1 MRAEVRDCPEGFVVV
16 VYPTWEEQ
24 IDLGVDLRLIG
35 GCAKCACFGWWRSA
49 AMEFCQYLNR
59 LGPPDRRNLKLRGWI
74 GSYDPEVKYQYPE
87 FNAKGELMRM
97 PKQQP
102 KE

>member
-1 MRAEVRDCPEGFVVV
+1 
-16 VYPTWEEQ
+16 
-24 IDLGVDLRLIG
+24 
-35 GCAKCACFGWWRSA
+35 
-49 AMEFCQYLNR
+49 MEFCQYLNR

-74 GSYDPEVKYQYPE
+74 SSYDPEVKYQYPE

-102 KE
+102 EE